1 MGSDVATTVSMR
13 EFFAAGAR
21 ALVTAQLALDASAE
35 ETPSA
40 AFAYA
45 SCRLRFP
52 ASAWCVGRTTSSDRA
67 VVALSPAN
75 RAAGGVCVTLRRLTE
90 AELAAMESRHE
101 SH

>member
-1 MGSDVATTVSMR
+1 MASDVATPVSMR

-21 ALVTAQLALDASAE
+21 ALVTAQLALDARAE

-45 SCRLRFP
+45 DCRLRFP
-52 ASAWCVGRTTSSDRA
+52 TSMSCVGRKTSSERA
-67 VVALSPAN
+67 VVAFAPAS
-75 RAAGGVCVTLRRLTE
+75 RAAGEVSVTLRRLTE
-90 AELAAMESRHE
+90 AELTTLEGRRE